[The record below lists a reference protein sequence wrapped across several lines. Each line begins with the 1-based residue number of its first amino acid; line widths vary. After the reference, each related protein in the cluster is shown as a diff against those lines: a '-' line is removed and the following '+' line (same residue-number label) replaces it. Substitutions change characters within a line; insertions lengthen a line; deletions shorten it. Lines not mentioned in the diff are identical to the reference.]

1 MLQERHLTDHVQLR
15 LLTSGCGC
23 WRLPARS
30 TVASPAVLFFS
41 RNAQKSE
48 EPRACL
54 PSASHRQALARG
66 RGSSSAPA
74 VAAWLCTQPHVAC
87 LALQASPE
95 RGGSKEQRVAYE
107 RAGMASAQIT
117 YKRCAYSAHHAHHRV
132 YFTVRAHPG
141 LTARHV
147 IYRRAAGRLGDQMS
161 SPDDYLPVR
170 VGPAFRIAPC
180 GEL

>member
-1 MLQERHLTDHVQLR
+1 MRIRRPVLQERHLVDLVQLR

-41 RNAQKSE
+41 RTAQKSE

-74 VAAWLCTQPHVAC
+74 VTTV
-87 LALQASPE
+87 
-95 RGGSKEQRVAYE
+95 Y
-107 RAGMASAQIT
+107 T
-117 YKRCAYSAHHAHHRV
+117 YA
-132 YFTVRAHPG
+132 
-141 LTARHV
+141 
-147 IYRRAAGRLGDQMS
+147 RRAMQTTAMAVAVALG
-161 SPDDYLPVR
+161 LPLVPPKR
-170 VGPAFRIAPC
+170 S
-180 GEL
+180 